1 MQPAPDDTAGPEV
14 NDVAPFPGRPRAGT
28 VHLRLLGTTDLHVH
42 VLPYD
47 YYADRPMGGIG
58 LSQAAASIARLRAGA
73 ANSLLFDNGDFLQG
87 NPLGDWVAFG
97 RGLKPGDLHPA
108 IAAMNAV
115 GFDAAT
121 LGNHEFNHGLDFLMT
136 ALARA
141 AFPVVCAN
149 VALQQG
155 DHPADDQTL
164 LPPCV
169 LLDRTVTDGAGMPH
183 AIRVGVIG
191 LVPPQILQWDHQ
203 HLCGRVWTRDIVTT
217 AQALVPRMR
226 AKGADIVVALS
237 HSGIGPATHRD
248 GMENATVPLAA
259 VPGIDAVMAGH
270 IHKVFPGPGF
280 AGIDGV
286 DAQAGTIHGKPAV
299 MAGFWGSHVGMID
312 LLLERDGPAWRITG
326 SRSAAHPVGHERPA
340 SEDAAVRVATE
351 RDHAAALAHIRRPV
365 GRADA
370 PLHSYFALVA
380 DAPCLRVIN
389 RAQAAYVAQALH
401 GTPHAGIPVLSA
413 AAPYRAGGLGGPGN
427 FTSIPAGDIALRH
440 VADLY
445 PYPNTIRALR
455 LTGAEIVDW
464 LERSASLFRQITPGS
479 QDADLM
485 DRDAPAYD
493 FDVIEGLTWRI
504 DLSRPA
510 KHARDGLPAR
520 PGPGRVTDVCHHGAP
535 IDPDAPFILATNS
548 YRAGGG
554 GAFPGVRADAIV
566 LDAPDT
572 NRDAVLRHIIEQGT
586 LGPTRGAT
594 WAFVP
599 MPGTTV
605 TFASAPQARAH
616 LAEVSSP
623 RIEDAGDAGDG
634 FARFRIRL

>member
-1 MQPAPDDTAGPEV
+1 VQAVPGETTDISLTGVPPFSDDL
-14 NDVAPFPGRPRAGT
+14 RAGLA
-28 VHLRLLGTTDLHVH
+28 HLRLLETTDLHVH

-47 YYADRPMGGIG
+47 YYADRPTDGMG
-58 LSQAAASIARLRAGA
+58 LSLAAATIARLRAEA

-97 RGLKPGDLHPA
+97 RGLKLGDLHPA
-108 IAAMNAV
+108 IAAMNAA

-121 LGNHEFNHGLDFLMT
+121 LGNHEFNYGLDFLMA
-136 ALARA
+136 ALERA

-149 VALQQG
+149 VALRQG
-155 DHPADDQTL
+155 EDPADDQTL
-164 LPPCV
+164 LPPYV
-169 LLDRTVTDGAGMPH
+169 LLDRTLTDGAGVRHP
-183 AIRVGVIG
+183 IRVGVIG
-191 LVPPQILQWDHQ
+191 MVPPQILQWDHK
-203 HLCGRVWTRDIVTT
+203 HLHGRVTTRDIV
-217 AQALVPRMR
+217 AVARALVPRMR
-226 AKGADIVVALS
+226 ADGADIVVALS
-237 HSGIGPATHRD
+237 HSGIGPASHRD

-270 IHKVFPGPGF
+270 SHQVFPGPGF

-299 MAGFWGSHVGMID
+299 MAGFWGSHVGVID
-312 LLLERDGPAWRITG
+312 LLLERGVSGWRVASSRTAAHQVGCDGP
-326 SRSAAHPVGHERPA
+326 
-340 SEDAAVRVATE
+340 EDAAVRAAAE
-351 RDHAAALAHIRRPV
+351 RDHAAALAYVRRPV
-365 GRADA
+365 GRSKAA
-370 PLHSYFALVA
+370 LHSYFALVA
-380 DAPCLRVIN
+380 DAPCLRIVN

-401 GTPHAGIPVLSA
+401 GTPHVGIPVLSA
-413 AAPYRAGGLGGPGN
+413 AAPFRAGGHGGPGN
-427 FTSIPAGDIALRH
+427 YTTLPAGDIALRH

-455 LTGAEIVDW
+455 LSGAEIADW
-464 LERSASLFRQITPGS
+464 LERSASIFQRIAPGS
-479 QDADLM
+479 QDGDLL
-485 DRDAPAYD
+485 DRDAPSYD

-510 KHARDGLPAR
+510 KYLRDGMPAHA
-520 PGPGRVTDVCHHGAP
+520 GPGRVTDLCYQGAP
-535 IDPDAPFILATNS
+535 LDPTAPFILATNS

-554 GAFPGVRADAIV
+554 GAFRGVRADAIV
-566 LDAPDT
+566 LEAPDT
-572 NRDAVLRHIIEQGT
+572 NRDAVLRHITDNGT
-586 LGPTRGAT
+586 LDPARGVT

-616 LAEVSSP
+616 LAEVSSL